1 MHNCNIVIGTF
12 SNRRYRCNILFH
24 RPAPAQGSSGGGG
37 CSLGAEHRA
46 AAVCWWCQQVGGHQ
60 ISGQCHCLLVYK
72 HLSIIKHLKSDSD
85 TMKKSLLSVSVVLVA
100 FFMATDVKATLTYIF
115 LILSVI
121 FCVVVT
127 TILTIVYKI
136 LTSEKVRTKVLS

>member
-1 MHNCNIVIGTF
+1 M
-12 SNRRYRCNILFH
+12 Y
-24 RPAPAQGSSGGGG
+24 
-37 CSLGAEHRA
+37 CSIPQLQLRA
-46 AAVCWWCQQVGGHQ
+46 RAVEVAAVASELSTEQQLFVGGVNKWGDTRHQ

-72 HLSIIKHLKSDSD
+72 HLSIIKHLKSDFD

-100 FFMATDVKATLTYIF
+100 FFMATDVKATLRYIF

>member
-1 MHNCNIVIGTF
+1 
-12 SNRRYRCNILFH
+12 
-24 RPAPAQGSSGGGG
+24 
-37 CSLGAEHRA
+37 
-46 AAVCWWCQQVGGHQ
+46 
-60 ISGQCHCLLVYK
+60 
-72 HLSIIKHLKSDSD
+72 
-85 TMKKSLLSVSVVLVA
+85 MKKSLLSVSVVLVA

>member
-1 MHNCNIVIGTF
+1 MVHFQTVDTDVIYC
-12 SNRRYRCNILFH
+12 SI
-24 RPAPAQGSSGGGG
+24 AQ
-37 CSLGAEHRA
+37 LQLRA
-46 AAVCWWCQQVGGHQ
+46 VVEVAAVASELSTEQQLFVGGVNKWGDTRYQ

-72 HLSIIKHLKSDSD
+72 HLSMIKHLRSDSD

>member
-1 MHNCNIVIGTF
+1 MEV
-12 SNRRYRCNILFH
+12 
-24 RPAPAQGSSGGGG
+24 
-37 CSLGAEHRA
+37 
-46 AAVCWWCQQVGGHQ
+46 AAVASELSTEQQLFVGGVNKWGDTRHQ
-60 ISGQCHCLLVYK
+60 ISGRCHCLLVYK

>member
-1 MHNCNIVIGTF
+1 MAAVA
-12 SNRRYRCNILFH
+12 SE
-24 RPAPAQGSSGGGG
+24 P
-37 CSLGAEHRA
+37 EHRA
-46 AAVCWWCQQVGGHQ
+46 AAVCCSCQQVGEHK
-60 ISGQCHCLLVYK
+60 ISGQCDCLLVYK
-72 HLSIIKHLKSDSD
+72 HLSIIKHLRSDFD

-100 FFMATDVKATLTYIF
+100 FFMATDVKATLRYIF

-136 LTSEKVRTKVLS
+136 LTSEKVRTKVLSR

>member
-1 MHNCNIVIGTF
+1 MVHFQTVDTDVIYC
-12 SNRRYRCNILFH
+12 SI
-24 RPAPAQGSSGGGG
+24 AQLQLRAVVEVAAVASEP
-37 CSLGAEHRA
+37 EHRA

-60 ISGQCHCLLVYK
+60 ISGQCGCLLVYK
-72 HLSIIKHLKSDSD
+72 HLSIIKHLKSDFD

-100 FFMATDVKATLTYIF
+100 FFMATDVKATLRYIF